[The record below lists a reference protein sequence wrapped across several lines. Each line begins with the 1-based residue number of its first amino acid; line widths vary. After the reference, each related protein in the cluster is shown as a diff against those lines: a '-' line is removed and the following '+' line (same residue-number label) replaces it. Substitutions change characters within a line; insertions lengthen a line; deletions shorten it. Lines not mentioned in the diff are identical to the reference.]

1 MKGDFTITKEVTS
14 GGYNMPYS
22 HMHNSF
28 EIYLLISGDRTVII
42 DDEKHKVAAG
52 DVTLFDKNIPHRS
65 YGDVPYSGICIKFKD
80 YYLNLYFTPLA
91 KQELLSCFEYP
102 VIKLNAEQITYI
114 YAIADSFDETS
125 QYNFAILANILS
137 MLNDA
142 TAKQELPVEGTEKA
156 ATIAEQLVS
165 YVDNN
170 YTSISN
176 LSELTKLFNI
186 SESYIYKIFK
196 TKFNTTPNKYIYN
209 LRIDCACHWL
219 EITDR
224 TVKSIAL
231 GCGFKSSEHFM
242 RVFKAHKGCT
252 PKEYR
257 KHTSVV

>member
-28 EIYLLISGDRTVII
+28 EISLLISGDRTVII

-65 YGDVPYSGICIKFKD
+65 YGDAPYSGICIKFKD

-114 YAIADSFDETS
+114 SAIADSFDETS

-137 MLNDA
+137 MLPYRSFP
-142 TAKQELPVEGTEKA
+142 LKA
-156 ATIAEQLVS
+156 QKKPLRSPSSLFPMLTTIIQQFQIFLSSLSCLTFQKAI
-165 YVDNN
+165 
-170 YTSISN
+170 YTRYSRQNSTRHQT
-176 LSELTKLFNI
+176 STF
-186 SESYIYKIFK
+186 
-196 TKFNTTPNKYIYN
+196 
-209 LRIDCACHWL
+209 
-219 EITDR
+219 IT
-224 TVKSIAL
+224 
-231 GCGFKSSEHFM
+231 
-242 RVFKAHKGCT
+242 
-252 PKEYR
+252 
-257 KHTSVV
+257 